1 MFEFWADK
9 VAKEC
14 IERSGREGKKEIVVK
29 GAASPSGGKHIG
41 NLNDIIRPYFV
52 YRSLV
57 DSGHEARF
65 VHCSDDRDP
74 LRKIPN
80 RVPDIDGNW
89 KELSETE
96 MAKLKKY
103 LGFPYVH
110 VPDPFGCCKSWAFH
124 FNKVW
129 MDGAHSIGI
138 RPEDHSN
145 DELYRKGKFDLP
157 IKLALQDIELSRRV
171 MTRFQENVGENW
183 YPMSL
188 ICENCGRINGKVL
201 SVDLHSWSGEY
212 ACETRVLGSKGEA
225 EGCSH
230 KGTTSLANGKLA
242 WRFEWPAQWL
252 IFDVMHEPFGKDH
265 AEGSWPSGQVI
276 SREIFHREPP
286 VPHVYEFFLVNGQKM
301 SASSGNVYIT
311 QDMLKFLEPEVFLYF
326 YTKKP
331 AKQRDLDIQ
340 NIFRLVNEFDEVEEA
355 FFGNRELDDREE
367 LNAKRSYEI
376 SVPTISSKKPV
387 RLPYVHASLLAQ
399 ASPEDL
405 GLKKALEFLKIP
417 KDDGHVLRRLKLAH
431 YWATHFAPDNAV
443 VSIKPNQSAI
453 VTLSVQQRKALSTL
467 KKELESKEWEEND
480 LQNRIYDIAKETEV
494 PMQKFFEA
502 IYQVLMGRNQGPRA
516 GQFIAAIGTKK
527 IAKILGELGL

>member
-9 VAKEC
+9 VANEC
-14 IERSGREGKKEIVVK
+14 IERSEREGKKEIVVK

-41 NLNDIIRPYFV
+41 NLNDVIRPYFV

-57 DSGHEARF
+57 DSGHRSRF

-74 LRKIPN
+74 LRKIPS
-80 RVPDIDGNW
+80 RVPDIEGNW
-89 KELSETE
+89 KDLSEGE
-96 MAKLKKY
+96 IAGLKKY
-103 LGFPYVH
+103 LGFPYVN

-129 MDGAHSIGI
+129 MDGARLIGI

-145 DELYRKGKFDLP
+145 DDLYRKGKFDTP
-157 IKLALQDIELSRRV
+157 IKLALQDVSLSRKV
-171 MTRFQENVGENW
+171 MARFQENVSENW
-183 YPMSL
+183 FPMSL

-201 SVDLHSWSGEY
+201 SVDLEGWSGEY
-212 ACETRVLGSKGEA
+212 ICETRVLGSKGEA
-225 EGCSH
+225 EGCGH

-252 IFDVMHEPFGKDH
+252 IFDVLHEPFGKDH

-276 SREIFHREPP
+276 SREIFRREPP
-286 VPHVYEFFLVNGQKM
+286 VPHVYEFFLVDGQKM

-331 AKQRDLDIQ
+331 AKQRDLDIK

-355 FFGNRELDDREE
+355 FFSGKELEDREE

-376 SVPTISSKKPV
+376 SNQNIPSKKPA

-399 ASPEDL
+399 ASPEDF
-405 GLKKALEFLKIP
+405 GLKKALEFLRIL
-417 KDDGHVLRRLKLAH
+417 KDDGHVIRRLKLSH
-431 YWATHFAPDNAV
+431 YWATHFAPESV
-443 VSIKPNQSAI
+443 VVTIKPSA
-453 VTLSVQQRKALSTL
+453 TAAAALPEQQRKALSQL
-467 KKELESKEWEEND
+467 RAELETKEWDEES
-480 LQNRIYDIAKETEV
+480 LQNRIYDIAKENNV
-494 PMQKFFEA
+494 PMKQFFEA
-502 IYQVLMGRNQGPRA
+502 IYQVLMSRNQGPRA

-527 IAKILGELGL
+527 IAKILAELRL